1 MFVSTNTVKLTAPRY
16 ILTAIRY
23 ISTHTCSDFYATL
36 LEKWITQGGLRVS
49 KRKDKPEEEETAQ
62 MLKRV
67 MTVAE
72 LLAKHSA
79 ETPAEEQATTD
90 EKTQDQQPV
99 VE

>member
-1 MFVSTNTVKLTAPRY
+1 LTAFW
-16 ILTAIRY
+16 Y
-23 ISTHTCSDFYATL
+23 ISTHTCSYFYATL

-49 KRKDKPEEEETAQ
+49 KRKDKPEAEETAQ

-79 ETPAEEQATTD
+79 ETPAEEQAIGD

>member
-1 MFVSTNTVKLTAPRY
+1 MV
-16 ILTAIRY
+16 
-23 ISTHTCSDFYATL
+23 
-36 LEKWITQGGLRVS
+36 TQGGLRVS
-49 KRKDKPEEEETAQ
+49 KRKDKPQEEETAQ

-79 ETPAEEQATTD
+79 ETPSEEQATTD

>member
-1 MFVSTNTVKLTAPRY
+1 MN
-16 ILTAIRY
+16 
-23 ISTHTCSDFYATL
+23 
-36 LEKWITQGGLRVS
+36 

-79 ETPAEEQATTD
+79 EMPTEEQDMSD

>member
-1 MFVSTNTVKLTAPRY
+1 MFVSTNTVKLTVPRY

-23 ISTHTCSDFYATL
+23 ISTHTRSYFCVRL
-36 LEKWITQGGLRVS
+36 LEKLITQGGLRVS

-79 ETPAEEQATTD
+79 EPPAEAQAPTD
-90 EKTQDQQPV
+90 EKTQDQQLV

>member
-1 MFVSTNTVKLTAPRY
+1 MFVSTNSVKLTVPRY
-16 ILTAIRY
+16 ILTVIWY
-23 ISTHTCSDFYATL
+23 ISTHTRSDFYATL

-49 KRKDKPEEEETAQ
+49 KRKDEPEEEETVQ

-79 ETPAEEQATTD
+79 EPPAEAQAPTD

>member
-1 MFVSTNTVKLTAPRY
+1 M
-16 ILTAIRY
+16 
-23 ISTHTCSDFYATL
+23 
-36 LEKWITQGGLRVS
+36 S
-49 KRKDKPEEEETAQ
+49 KRKDEPEEEETAQ

-67 MTVAE
+67 MPVAE

-79 ETPAEEQATTD
+79 ETPAEEQAIGD

>member
-1 MFVSTNTVKLTAPRY
+1 MLSSISTSVS
-16 ILTAIRY
+16 Y
-23 ISTHTCSDFYATL
+23 ISTHICSDYYATL
-36 LEKWITQGGLRVS
+36 LEEWITQGGLRVS
-49 KRKDKPEEEETAQ
+49 KRKDKPQAEETAQ

-79 ETPAEEQATTD
+79 EPPAEEQATTD

>member
-1 MFVSTNTVKLTAPRY
+1 MV
-16 ILTAIRY
+16 
-23 ISTHTCSDFYATL
+23 
-36 LEKWITQGGLRVS
+36 TQGGLRVN
-49 KRKDKPEEEETAQ
+49 KRKDKPQEEETAQ

-79 ETPAEEQATTD
+79 EPPAEEQATTD

>member
-1 MFVSTNTVKLTAPRY
+1 MVAR
-16 ILTAIRY
+16 
-23 ISTHTCSDFYATL
+23 L

-49 KRKDKPEEEETAQ
+49 KRKDEPEAEETAQ

-79 ETPAEEQATTD
+79 ETPAEEQATAD

>member
-1 MFVSTNTVKLTAPRY
+1 MV
-16 ILTAIRY
+16 
-23 ISTHTCSDFYATL
+23 
-36 LEKWITQGGLRVS
+36 TQGGLRVS
-49 KRKDKPEEEETAQ
+49 KRKDKPQEEETAQ

-79 ETPAEEQATTD
+79 ETPAEEQEIAD

>member
-1 MFVSTNTVKLTAPRY
+1 M
-16 ILTAIRY
+16 
-23 ISTHTCSDFYATL
+23 
-36 LEKWITQGGLRVS
+36 S
-49 KRKDKPEEEETAQ
+49 KSKDKPEQEETAQ

-79 ETPAEEQATTD
+79 EMPTEEQATTD

>member
-1 MFVSTNTVKLTAPRY
+1 M
-16 ILTAIRY
+16 
-23 ISTHTCSDFYATL
+23 
-36 LEKWITQGGLRVS
+36 S
-49 KRKDKPEEEETAQ
+49 KRKDKPQAEETAQ

>member
-1 MFVSTNTVKLTAPRY
+1 MV
-16 ILTAIRY
+16 
-23 ISTHTCSDFYATL
+23 
-36 LEKWITQGGLRVS
+36 TQGGLRVS
-49 KRKDKPEEEETAQ
+49 KRKEKPKAEETEQ

-79 ETPAEEQATTD
+79 EPPAEEQTIVD

-99 VE
+99 LE

>member
-1 MFVSTNTVKLTAPRY
+1 M
-16 ILTAIRY
+16 
-23 ISTHTCSDFYATL
+23 
-36 LEKWITQGGLRVS
+36 S
-49 KRKDKPEEEETAQ
+49 KRKDEPEAEETAQ

-67 MTVAE
+67 MMVAE

-79 ETPAEEQATTD
+79 EIPAEAQATTD

>member
-1 MFVSTNTVKLTAPRY
+1 MTESRFGIRPFPRVALY
-16 ILTAIRY
+16 P
-23 ISTHTCSDFYATL
+23 
-36 LEKWITQGGLRVS
+36 K
-49 KRKDKPEEEETAQ
+49 EEETAQ

-79 ETPAEEQATTD
+79 ETPAEEQATAD

>member
-1 MFVSTNTVKLTAPRY
+1 LYLYV
-16 ILTAIRY
+16 
-23 ISTHTCSDFYATL
+23 TL
-36 LEKWITQGGLRVS
+36 LKKWITQGGLRVS
-49 KRKDKPEEEETAQ
+49 KRKDEPEEEETAQ

-79 ETPAEEQATTD
+79 ELPAEEQATTD